1 MFTLI
6 SNLAWWAHAD
16 TDRHTATPTNVD
28 HLMGYLFPGLHFS
41 YLIPTSLYPC
51 CPVALHPAS
60 QSSCHPESTIHILH
74 FHSGARCWCCAHVCV
89 VLWQL
94 FAVWWFPWAPFALY
108 GFSQAAA
115 TQFLPSTI
123 ILARSGPS
131 DEHPSNQ
138 ATRGRAWWSEMVDT
152 IYCGYQRS
160 CWPLKVGASGMGCGV
175 AASAHKSQLMRHK
188 RRCQENVAFFLRR
201 RKLMTRH
208 TIFWVF

>member
-1 MFTLI
+1 MQTQTDIQPHQRMLTTWWGIYFRVSISATL
-6 SNLAWWAHAD
+6 S
-16 TDRHTATPTNVD
+16 RH
-28 HLMGYLFPGLHFS
+28 
-41 YLIPTSLYPC
+41 PC

-123 ILARSGPS
+123 ILA
-131 DEHPSNQ
+131 HPMNTQ
-138 ATRGRAWWSEMVDT
+138 ATKRPWDARDDLRWWIPYTADTRGAAGRWKLVLVGWAAVWLPRL
-152 IYCGYQRS
+152 INHNLCGTKGDAKKTLPS
-160 CWPLKVGASGMGCGV
+160 FWGA
-175 AASAHKSQLMRHK
+175 A
-188 RRCQENVAFFLRR
+188 N
-201 RKLMTRH
+201 
-208 TIFWVF
+208 